1 MTPKLTPIFCLSIF
15 LSIYIIS
22 YAQTC
27 SNYVFSNNQVF
38 SSCTDL
44 PVLSSFLHWTYDPS
58 SGTAKIAYRHTGVT
72 TSKWVAWAINPTEM
86 VMVGSQ
92 ALVAYQKSNG
102 SMRVY
107 TSPISG
113 YDTKLQD
120 GTLSFS
126 VTDLSATYANNEI
139 TIFATVEVPNNG
151 SNLYQV
157 WQDGPVS
164 NDNPQGHDRSGSHL
178 QSTATLNF
186 VSGGTSSGNNGGR
199 GGGSSSS
206 PSGGGGNANSRTKRK
221 NVHGVLNA
229 LSWGTL
235 MPIGAIIA
243 RYMKVFK
250 SADPAWFYLHVACQ
264 SSAYIIGV
272 AGWGTGLKL
281 GSETPGLQYTTHRNI
296 GITLFVLGTLQ
307 VLALFLRPKKDYKYR
322 HLWNIY
328 HHSVGYL
335 VILLSSINI
344 FKGLHILNPEEKW
357 KHAYI
362 TILVLLVLIAAGLE
376 AFTWFVVLKKKRDRE
391 PKLGQVVMG
400 TSELNNY
407 GARPV

>member
-1 MTPKLTPIFCLSIF
+1 MTPKLTPILCLSIF
-15 LSIYIIS
+15 LSIFIIS

-27 SNYVFSNNQVF
+27 SNYVFSNNQDF
-38 SSCTDL
+38 SSCIDL

-58 SGTAKIAYRHTGVT
+58 SGTAKIAYRHSGVA
-72 TSKWVAWAINPTEM
+72 TSEWVAWAINPSQM
-86 VMVGSQ
+86 VMDGSQ
-92 ALVAYQKSNG
+92 ALVAYQKSDG

-113 YDTKLQD
+113 YNTKLQE

-139 TIFATVEVPNNG
+139 SIFATVEVPSN
-151 SNLYQV
+151 STNLYQV

-164 NDNPQGHDRSGSHL
+164 NDNPQRHDQSGSHL

-186 VSGGTSSGNNGGR
+186 VSGGASSGNNGD
-199 GGGSSSS
+199 
-206 PSGGGGNANSRTKRK
+206 GGGGIVSSRTKRK

-243 RYMKVFK
+243 RYMRVFK

-272 AGWGTGLKL
+272 AGWGTGLRL
-281 GSETPGLQYTTHRNI
+281 GSETPGLQYTAHRNI
-296 GITLFVLGTLQ
+296 GMTLFILGTLQ

-322 HLWNIY
+322 YLWNIY

-335 VILLSSINI
+335 IILLSIINI
-344 FKGLHILNPEEKW
+344 FKGLHMLNPEEKW

-362 TILVLLVLIAAGLE
+362 TILVLLALIGAGLE
-376 AFTWFVVLKKKRDRE
+376 AFTWFVVLKRKRDGE
-391 PKLGQVVMG
+391 PKLGQVMNG
-400 TSELNNY
+400 TSGLNNY
-407 GARPV
+407 GPRP